1 MQKEENSFPPPHPPV
16 KKGNLFQEIFSRLV
30 LKEKTQVQK

>member
-1 MQKEENSFPPPHPPV
+1 MQKEENSFPPPV

-30 LKEKTQVQK
+30 LKEKKQVQK

>member
-1 MQKEENSFPPPHPPV
+1 MQKEENSSPPHPPV

-30 LKEKTQVQK
+30 LKEKKQVQK